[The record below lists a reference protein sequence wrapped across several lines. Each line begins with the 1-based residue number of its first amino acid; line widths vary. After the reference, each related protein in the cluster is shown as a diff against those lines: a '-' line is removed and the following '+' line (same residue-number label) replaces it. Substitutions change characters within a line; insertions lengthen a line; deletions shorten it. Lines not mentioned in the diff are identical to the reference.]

1 VALLLS
7 CGKRWSKIAK
17 RLGSSRTE
25 HMIKNRYKTLISK
38 QRKLHPQMKS
48 EDQLIR
54 SYSELSS
61 GTILPTSCDKE
72 VQIQTDIKSE
82 DKSEE
87 PS

>member
-1 VALLLS
+1 
-7 CGKRWSKIAK
+7 
-17 RLGSSRTE
+17 
-25 HMIKNRYKTLISK
+25 
-38 QRKLHPQMKS
+38 MKS